1 MVVLWIL
8 GIHLVELFIILFILL
23 IRKNRKL
30 EEVVISQQNQLNAYS
45 ILINKMDES
54 FNKIDTKIWINED
67 AEIKATFDNMKE
79 IQEMLS
85 NVVE

>member
-8 GIHLVELFIILFILL
+8 GIHLVELLIILFILL
-23 IRKNRKL
+23 IRKNMKL